1 MKPSYIESIR
11 LKDADYNN
19 NALLSLLKINHNLG
33 RKLLALIQVSTST
46 IPALDSASIIT
57 AVL

>member
-19 NALLSLLKINHNLG
+19 NALLSLLKIYHNLG